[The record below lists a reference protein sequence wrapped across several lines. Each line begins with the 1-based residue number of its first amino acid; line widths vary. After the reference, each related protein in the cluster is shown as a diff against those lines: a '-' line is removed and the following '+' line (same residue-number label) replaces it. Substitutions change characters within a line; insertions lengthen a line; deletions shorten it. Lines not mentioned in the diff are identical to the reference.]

1 MLKKTLNILNSTAE
15 LRKLIIENPDLSL
28 VVFAG
33 ESAYKEGYYSS
44 TACSDVRA
52 YIGEILDCEN
62 DVCEDR
68 VFDDREEF
76 EYLLLSEL
84 EYEHPE
90 LNGDELDELLK
101 RRIDEY
107 GPYWEKCIILRV
119 DN

>member
-1 MLKKTLNILNSTAE
+1 MLKKTLNLLNSTAE
-15 LRKLIIENPDLSL
+15 LRKLIIENPDLPL

-33 ESAYKEGYYSS
+33 ESANTSYYSL
-44 TACSDVRA
+44 TLCYDVRA
-52 YIGEILDCEN
+52 YIGEILNCEN
-62 DVCEDR
+62 DVCKER
-68 VFDDREEF
+68 AFCDREEF
-76 EYLLLSEL
+76 EDALFGEL

-107 GPYWEKCIILRV
+107 EPYWEKCIILYV